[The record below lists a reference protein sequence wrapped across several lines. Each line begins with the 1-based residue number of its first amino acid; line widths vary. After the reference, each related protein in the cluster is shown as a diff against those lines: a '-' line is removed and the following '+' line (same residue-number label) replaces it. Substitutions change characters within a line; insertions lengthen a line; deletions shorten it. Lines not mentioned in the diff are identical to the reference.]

1 MSKRRL
7 GKGIDALIQGQ
18 ELDEDTREHSVV
30 LVPLSQLKPNPEQP
44 RKQFSEEH
52 LAELTASVQEK
63 GVIQPIL
70 AEESEE
76 GGYLIIAGERRFRAA
91 QRAGLGEVPV
101 LPRQFS
107 REEKLEIALI
117 ENLQREDLNP
127 IDEAE
132 AFRGLMEGAG
142 LTQEELAQRLGL
154 NRSTVANGLRL
165 LRLSDELKQDI
176 AEGRLSA
183 GHARAILSVSEEEGR
198 KELVERIRS
207 EGLSVR
213 QAEEAAAK
221 RSAGRSG
228 AGGQE
233 KRGGNARSGDG
244 ATDASDDASGGA
256 SSGAGKS
263 PELRALEDRLLHAL
277 GTKVVVKGSEQK
289 GRVEIEYY
297 SLDDLERISQ
307 IIAGGD
313 ETEV

>member
-18 ELDEDTREHSVV
+18 ELDEETREHAVI
-30 LVPLSQLKPNPEQP
+30 LVPVSQLQPNPDQP

-70 AEESEE
+70 AEESEQ
-76 GGYLIIAGERRFRAA
+76 GTYLIIAGERRFRAA
-91 QRAGLGEVPV
+91 QRAGLSEVPV
-101 LPRQFS
+101 LPRKFS
-107 REEKLEIALI
+107 TEEKLEIALI

-165 LRLSDELKQDI
+165 LRLSDDLKEDI
-176 AEGRLSA
+176 AHGRLSA
-183 GHARAILSVSEEEGR
+183 GHARAILSVTHEDGR
-198 KELVERIRS
+198 KKLVQRIRA

-221 RSAGRSG
+221 LSAGNRSG
-228 AGGQE
+228 AGGGG
-233 KRGGNARSGDG
+233 KRKRESGSG
-244 ATDASDDASGGA
+244 QAGSESSDT
-256 SSGAGKS
+256 AGKS
-263 PELRALEDRLLHAL
+263 PELRALEDRLLDAL

-297 SLDDLERISQ
+297 SLDDLERISE
-307 IIAGGD
+307 IIAGD
-313 ETEV
+313 SETNG